1 MPGAQERVL
10 RRRIGSVQNTKKITR
25 AMELIAA
32 TRVVKAQ
39 SRANEAR
46 PYAERITQVI
56 QDLAA
61 AGAEV
66 DHPLLRPPETVSKIG
81 VVVLAGDR
89 GLAGAYNSNVIKTA
103 EREVQAARAEGKDFA
118 LVTVGRKAEGYF
130 RFRSFPIEAA
140 YSGFTDRPNYE
151 DAVAIAARVTD
162 LFVNGGCD
170 RIVLVYTRFISLGS
184 QEVVVRR
191 FLPLEST
198 ATIAAAGDASA
209 TAGFDFEP
217 SAADVLE
224 TLLPRYVE
232 SRMFAALLDAAA
244 SELAS
249 RQRAMKSAT
258 DNAQDLILKLTRKMN
273 QVRQDAITT
282 EIMEIISG
290 AEALAEDRGSP
301 EDLLLDHLDSDPF
314 PTAPGSQAPPPDP
327 PRQRPLTLPHDPH
340 QETSMTV
347 TEPQLVDGR
356 IVAIAGPVVD
366 VEFPP
371 TALPEINTALQFDI
385 DVGGES
391 IMVTAEVA
399 QQIGDSRVRAIA
411 MKPTDGLVRGATVR
425 NTGTGITVPVGD
437 ATLGHVFNVLGE
449 PLDVE
454 SVEVEDRWAIHRA
467 APNFDTLEPKA
478 HDVPDRHQGDR
489 PAHPVPPGRQDRS
502 VRRCRRRQ
510 DRAHH
515 RDDQPRRQP
524 VRWRVGVRRRR
535 RAHP

>member
-10 RRRIGSVQNTKKITR
+10 RRRIASVQNTKKITR

-39 SRANEAR
+39 ARANEAR

-66 DHPLLRPPETVSKIG
+66 DHPLLRPEDDVAKVG

-89 GLAGAYNSNVIKTA
+89 GLAGAYNSNVIKA
-103 EREVQAARAEGKDFA
+103 GEREVQAARAEGKDVA
-118 LVTVGRKAEGYF
+118 LLTVGRKADSYF
-130 RFRSFPIEAA
+130 RFRHYPIEAS
-140 YSGFTDRPNYE
+140 YSGFTDRPGYE
-151 DAVAIAARVTD
+151 DAVAIASRVAD
-162 LFVNGGCD
+162 LFINGGCD
-170 RIVLVYTRFISLGS
+170 RVVLVYTRFISIGS

-191 FLPLEST
+191 FLPLVDTS
-198 ATIAAAGDASA
+198 TIAAAGDASA

-217 SAADVLE
+217 SPAAVLE

-258 DNAQDLILKLTRKMN
+258 DNAQDLIIKLTRKMN

-314 PTAPGSQAPPPDP
+314 PAH
-327 PRQRPLTLPHDPH
+327 L
-340 QETSMTV
+340 
-347 TEPQLVDGR
+347 
-356 IVAIAGPVVD
+356 GP
-366 VEFPP
+366 
-371 TALPEINTALQFDI
+371 
-385 DVGGES
+385 
-391 IMVTAEVA
+391 
-399 QQIGDSRVRAIA
+399 
-411 MKPTDGLVRGATVR
+411 KP
-425 NTGTGITVPVGD
+425 
-437 ATLGHVFNVLGE
+437 
-449 PLDVE
+449 
-454 SVEVEDRWAIHRA
+454 
-467 APNFDTLEPKA
+467 
-478 HDVPDRHQGDR
+478 RHQAR
-489 PAHPVPPGRQDRS
+489 PDS
-502 VRRCRRRQ
+502 VR
-510 DRAHH
+510 
-515 RDDQPRRQP
+515 
-524 VRWRVGVRRRR
+524 
-535 RAHP
+535 